1 MKHIASPATP
11 PKYLNINLSAYAGR
25 YIAIVEGVVLAT
37 GRTAEAARTRAK
49 LARPQR
55 EPIILCIAASSP
67 TPAPNSRQPQHQ
79 HQR

>member
-11 PKYLNINLSAYAGR
+11 PKYLNIDLRAYAGR

-55 EPIILCIAASSP
+55 DPIILRVAACSP
-67 TPAPNSRQPQHQ
+67 TPPTDDRQPQHQ
-79 HQR
+79 P